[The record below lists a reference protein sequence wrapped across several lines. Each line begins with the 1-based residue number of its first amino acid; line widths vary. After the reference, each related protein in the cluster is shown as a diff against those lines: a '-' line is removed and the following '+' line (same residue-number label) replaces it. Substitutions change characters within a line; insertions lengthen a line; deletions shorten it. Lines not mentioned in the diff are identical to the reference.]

1 MPKPTKPRKF
11 YVPYGFHLINEG
23 SAKNFYLAWRG
34 AGQRTPRRSLHTA
47 DKAEAERLRPYYE
60 QIITAECQGIPLA
73 KDEIF
78 VAAVLAKYHSE
89 NAAGHASQT
98 ASNWAYSR
106 LMAWYDGKYVSE
118 VKAANVQFETDMRKH
133 GLADA
138 SINRLRSYLIAA
150 MKHAVEGDLLTD
162 IPKVKR
168 LKPPPSTADYLTKHQ
183 LLRLLRVCRKDKY
196 YHVRLFIL
204 IGYFT
209 AARREAILSL
219 TWDQIDF
226 EKNMIDFRRRNKNGA
241 LLPEN
246 KKRRPYVA
254 MGRKLRRLLQIAH
267 GIEKAKAEKEGRP
280 VMKNVVYYLGEPIKS
295 IYNAFRAAGK
305 RAGLAKQLSHPHIL
319 KHTSI
324 TLRLKEGAY
333 PWDVSN
339 ETATSLEMIQK
350 VYGHHIKDHA
360 NTTSNFL

>member
-1 MPKPTKPRKF
+1 
-11 YVPYGFHLINEG
+11 
-23 SAKNFYLAWRG
+23 
-34 AGQRTPRRSLHTA
+34 
-47 DKAEAERLRPYYE
+47 
-60 QIITAECQGIPLA
+60 
-73 KDEIF
+73 
-78 VAAVLAKYHSE
+78 
-89 NAAGHASQT
+89 
-98 ASNWAYSR
+98 
-106 LMAWYDGKYVSE
+106 
-118 VKAANVQFETDMRKH
+118 
-133 GLADA
+133 
-138 SINRLRSYLIAA
+138 
-150 MKHAVEGDLLTD
+150 
-162 IPKVKR
+162 
-168 LKPPPSTADYLTKHQ
+168 
-183 LLRLLRVCRKDKY
+183 
-196 YHVRLFIL
+196 
-204 IGYFT
+204 
-209 AARREAILSL
+209 
-219 TWDQIDF
+219 
-226 EKNMIDFRRRNKNGA
+226 
-241 LLPEN
+241 
-246 KKRRPYVA
+246 